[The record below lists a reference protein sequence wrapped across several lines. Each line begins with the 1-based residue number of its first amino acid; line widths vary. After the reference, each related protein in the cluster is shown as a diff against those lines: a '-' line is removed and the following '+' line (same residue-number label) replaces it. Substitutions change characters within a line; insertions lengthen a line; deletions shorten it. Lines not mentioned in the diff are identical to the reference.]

1 MGLCETDST
10 FHKTAALQPC
20 HCNLAIASLQ
30 LRPEIPEENAVQRI
44 GSTTFLT
51 RLARFVAGGALAASA
66 AALAQTYPSK
76 PINWVVGFP
85 PGGGADAV
93 TRMVAAKMSQNMGQT
108 IVVENRPGASAII
121 ATQYVA
127 QAPADGYTLLSA
139 EQGALVYN
147 SALFAKLPYDA
158 ARDLTAVSNMIR
170 APLLLVV
177 HPSYPATDLKS
188 FIEGA
193 KRQPGKLNYAS
204 PGKGL
209 AHNLAMEIFKVRAG
223 IDIADITY
231 KGLGPAI
238 QDVLAGQVPIGMAD
252 TVAATQHIRAGKL
265 RALVAFSNARLAVL
279 PDVPTT
285 TESGFPDL
293 DIAPI
298 VGLVVPAKTPRD
310 IVNRLGIEVAKAV
323 RDPEVNKKLTDLGL
337 EVIGNTPE
345 QFSAYIAD
353 ETRRRLPSIR
363 ALNIRLD

>member
-1 MGLCETDST
+1 
-10 FHKTAALQPC
+10 
-20 HCNLAIASLQ
+20 
-30 LRPEIPEENAVQRI
+30 VQRI

-93 TRMVAAKMSQNMGQT
+93 TRMVAARMAQNMGQT

-147 SALFAKLPYDA
+147 SALFTKLPYDA

-188 FIEGA
+188 FIESA

-285 TESGFPDL
+285 TELGFPDL

-310 IVNRLGIEVAKAV
+310 IVNRLGLEVAKAV

>member
-1 MGLCETDST
+1 MRPETLEETAVRIFRSST
-10 FHKTAALQPC
+10 FLA
-20 HCNLAIASLQ
+20 NLA
-30 LRPEIPEENAVQRI
+30 
-44 GSTTFLT
+44 
-51 RLARFVAGGALAASA
+51 RLLAAGALTWGA

-93 TRMVAAKMSQNMGQT
+93 TRMVAAKMSQNMGQS

-147 SALFAKLPYDA
+147 SALFSKLPYDA

-177 HPSYPATDLKS
+177 HPSYPANDLKS

-193 KRQPGKLNYAS
+193 KRQPGKLSYAS

-209 AHNLAMEIFKVRAG
+209 AHSLAMEIFKVKAG
-223 IDIADITY
+223 LDIADITY
-231 KGLGPAI
+231 KGLGPAT
-238 QDVLAGQVPIGMAD
+238 QDVLAGQVPIGVID
-252 TVAATQHIRAGKL
+252 TVVATQHIRAGKL
-265 RALVAFSNARLAVL
+265 RALAAFSNSRLAVL
-279 PDVPTT
+279 PNVPTT
-285 TESGFPDL
+285 TEMGYPDL

-298 VGLVVPAKTPRD
+298 VGLVVGSKTPRD
-310 IVNRLGIEVAKAV
+310 IVNRLGVEVARAV

-345 QFSAYIAD
+345 QFAAYIDD
-353 ETRRRLPSIR
+353 ETKRRLPAIR